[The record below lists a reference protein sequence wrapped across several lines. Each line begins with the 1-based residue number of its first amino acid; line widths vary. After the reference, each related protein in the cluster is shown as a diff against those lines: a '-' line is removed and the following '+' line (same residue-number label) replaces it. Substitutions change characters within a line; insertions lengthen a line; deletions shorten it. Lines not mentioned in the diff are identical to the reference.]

1 MRAPSKPQLSK
12 HLDADG
18 LPYPGVPMR
27 EGDPL
32 YCYANWQEGTY
43 VVKRFEGKELC
54 FVDSVKALGNEVGGG
69 ALTRVSISFRIPRNP
84 SIGDKFASRAGQKGI
99 CSWKWPVEDL
109 PWTESGLVPDIVFN
123 PHGFPSRMTIAMMI
137 ECMAGKC

>member
-1 MRAPSKPQLSK
+1 MR
-12 HLDADG
+12 
-18 LPYPGVPMR
+18 
-27 EGDPL
+27 
-32 YCYANWQEGTY
+32 
-43 VVKRFEGKELC
+43 
-54 FVDSVKALGNEVGGG
+54 
-69 ALTRVSISFRIPRNP
+69 RIPRNP

-137 ECMAGKC
+137 ECMAGKLVLLATHRQNGIKSAIVGSNPEEPVMPVCTVTKCLVYQVL